1 MALTATLNPSV
12 FGQGGQGGITSEDN
26 IVFTYKMA
34 ASASLSKGDF
44 VTLSDSTNGYVS
56 KCTATSDSCV
66 GVAATSVDNTYKA
79 DGTTAG
85 AAGDKSIGVIRQG
98 IVEVDAIVTASTG
111 AFKLI
116 AIDSPLYLTHAVT
129 TPAVAAGA
137 ALTSTNTGGIIVGSA
152 IDSVPVP
159 TASALYR
166 MRVFI
171 DRLNDIVN

>member
-44 VTLSDSTNGYVS
+44 VKLSDSTNGYVS
-56 KCTATSDSCV
+56 KVTATSDACV
-66 GVAATSVDNTYKA
+66 GVAAETIDNSS
-79 DGTTAG
+79 GS
-85 AAGDKSIGVIRQG
+85 AGDKYISVIRQG
-98 IVEVDAIVTASTG
+98 IVEIDAVVAASAMNATI
-111 AFKLI
+111 FL
-116 AIDSPLYLTHAVT
+116 DSPLYLCHANT

-137 ALTSTNTGGIIVGSA
+137 ALTATNTGGIIVGSA

-159 TASALYR
+159 STTALYR